1 MKKKCTWLLAALLL
15 VGLLIGASVLYR
27 HLSES
32 QPAPEQLAQETTEG
46 DYIAAPD
53 FTVYDGEG
61 NPAKL
66 SDCLG
71 KPVVLNFWASW
82 CGPCKQEL
90 PDFQRVYNEMGEDV
104 QFLMVNMTDGIQ
116 ETREKAEAFLE
127 DKSYTLPVFFD
138 TEFSAVRAYGVTAL
152 PCTYFIDAQGHLITY
167 AAGAIDEETLRRGI
181 GLIS

>member
-1 MKKKCTWLLAALLL
+1 MKKKCTWPLAALLL

-71 KPVVLNFWASW
+71 KPVVLNF
-82 CGPCKQEL
+82 CKQEL

>member
-1 MKKKCTWLLAALLL
+1 MKKKCTWPLAALLL

-82 CGPCKQEL
+82 CGPCMMLAPVMEAL
-90 PDFQRVYNEMGEDV
+90 DGEMDGV
-104 QFLMVNMTDGIQ
+104 KFCKVNVDDERDLAMEFGI
-116 ETREKAEAFLE
+116 ESIPTLLCIKGGKVVKRLVGYREKDALKKELEAL
-127 DKSYTLPVFFD
+127 
-138 TEFSAVRAYGVTAL
+138 
-152 PCTYFIDAQGHLITY
+152 
-167 AAGAIDEETLRRGI
+167 
-181 GLIS
+181 